1 MSTISKVKSS
11 MSLFFTLFLIG
22 VNSAAADSIA
32 QKPLYLESNTAIEPN
47 VFFTFDNSSSM
58 IRQYLSIKES
68 KTDVYTPEDRGNFDP
83 EVNKLYY
90 NPETTY
96 SPWVNYDY
104 DGKQTKDDAFPT
116 PAALNLDCN
125 KMLFN
130 TLGQVFTKPN
140 RPTGYPAQSIQ
151 SLDKKKSPL
160 YYGQPGETK
169 YFLDYKNY
177 HGNGYACFYY
187 KNTIK
192 GIVNGND
199 GTSAEY
205 NDGTLIPIIKNPYF
219 VNAQGKTTQITTDDN
234 ASNTYI
240 RHNRVDCINP
250 RSCTFEEEQ
259 TNYRNFLAYY
269 NTRLK
274 SAKASIGQAFFRLNE
289 KSRVGYGKINGKDK
303 TVVLDLKKFTSS
315 HKNDF
320 LTNLYA
326 TTVNDGGTPLRR
338 AVDDVGQYFTKDEP
352 WLDQPENAPS
362 NTNTLKSC
370 RQSYHILM
378 TDGYWKDKEATYAAG
393 EIDSKDGE
401 LITNH
406 TGGKK
411 IKYEAVK
418 PYSDMESSETL
429 SDAATYYWKNDLKSN
444 IENKVPTSQD
454 DPAYWQHISMFAVSF
469 GLEGALAPSNET
481 LLQITNGS
489 LSWPLIPDSDRT
501 KEIPSKLDDL
511 WHATVNARGKYFNA
525 KDPAGFVTALTDTF
539 TKIQARTGS
548 SSAMVSNTARL
559 NDDSR
564 LYQASFNSGDWSGEL
579 TAYPL
584 SSSDGTIGSAS
595 WQASSQIPAA
605 AQRAIYSQKGQG
617 KNLTPIEFL
626 WNNLDDDQQ
635 TALNN
640 NAAGTKDDHG
650 QARVAWLR
658 GDQSQELDK
667 TGGLFRTRS
676 KLLGDIINSSPVMV
690 SNQDYGVGDASFE
703 TSKGTRPSMVYVG
716 ANDGMLHGFL
726 ASSGEEKFAYIPYA
740 AVANLN
746 LLTDA
751 NYPSNHRYWVDGSP
765 KVGDAKL
772 GGQWKTVLLGTT
784 GAGGKSV
791 FALDVTDPA
800 NFSTQE
806 ILWEY
811 TSADMG
817 YALPQ
822 PTIGQLANDKWA
834 VLIANGYEDSR
845 AGKLLVLDLANSN
858 ELKILTTGETSGS
871 GTMNGLSNPVPV
883 DLDGDRVTDLV
894 YAGDL
899 LGNLWRFD
907 LRAKQS
913 NSWNVSKIFTACT
926 DTNCTTSNRQPIT
939 ARPMVIAHPNGG
951 VMILLGTG
959 SYFRDGDRTSTQ
971 LQGLYGVWDKL
982 DASPTVISKS
992 QLVQQT
998 IEFESPAT
1006 NNETL
1011 SVRVISNNSVDYNEK
1026 LGWYLNLKS
1035 PPPSDPVGE
1044 RIISDLQLR
1053 EDQLIITTMIPSTD
1067 PCDYGGKSWL
1077 LELAPLTGSRLS
1089 YPVFD
1094 INNDGKI
1101 DSNDNQTV
1109 TIDGKSV
1116 TLPASGKGF
1125 DEILTKSAFVE
1136 KIDGTTEIKYA
1147 SGSSGSIK
1155 QTLEIISPNAKGRQS
1170 WRQLR

>member
-1 MSTISKVKSS
+1 MLNISKVKSS
-11 MSLFFTLFLIG
+11 MPLFFTLFLIG

-47 VFFTFDNSSSM
+47 IVFTFDNSSSM

-68 KTDVYTPEDRGNFDP
+68 KTDVYIPEDRGNFDP

-96 SPWVNYDY
+96 SQWVNYNY

-116 PAALNLDCN
+116 PAALSFDCN
-125 KMLFN
+125 KMLF
-130 TLGQVFTKPN
+130 TKLDQVFSKPS
-140 RPTGYPAQSIQ
+140 RPQGYPAQSIQ
-151 SLDKKKSPL
+151 SLKDGA
-160 YYGQPGETK
+160 YQGQAGETK
-169 YFLDYKNY
+169 YYLDYKKY
-177 HGNGYACFYY
+177 HSNGYACFYY

-192 GIVNGND
+192 SSVSGND

-234 ASNTYI
+234 ASDTYI

-289 KSRVGYGKINGKDK
+289 KSRVGYGKINGKTG
-303 TVVLDLKKFTSS
+303 TVVLNLKKFSSS

-326 TTVNDGGTPLRR
+326 TTVDSGGTPLRR
-338 AVDDVGQYFTKDEP
+338 AVDDVGHYFKQDSP
-352 WLDQPENAPS
+352 WLDQPENDQS

-378 TDGYWKDKEATYAAG
+378 TDGYWKDAAATYAKG
-393 EIDSKDGE
+393 EIDSVDGN

-406 TGGKK
+406 TGGGR
-411 IKYEAVK
+411 IKYEAIK
-418 PYSDMESSETL
+418 PYSDMNSSDTL
-429 SDAATYYWKNDLKSN
+429 SDTATYYWKNDLKNN
-444 IENKVPTSQD
+444 IDNKVPTSQD
-454 DPAYWQHISMFAVSF
+454 DPAYWQHVSMFAVSF
-469 GLEGALAPSNET
+469 GLEGALAPSSET
-481 LLQITNGS
+481 LLQITNSS
-489 LSWPLIPDSDRT
+489 LSWPLIPVSDQP

-539 TKIQARTGS
+539 AKIQARTGS

-559 NDDSR
+559 SDDSR

-584 SSSDGTIGSAS
+584 ASDGTIGSAS
-595 WQASSQIPAA
+595 WQASAQIPTAD
-605 AQRAIYSQKGQG
+605 QRTIYSQKKQG
-617 KNLTPIEFL
+617 NGITPIEFL

-640 NAAGTKDDHG
+640 NAAGTKDDLG
-650 QARVAWLR
+650 QARVAWIR

-676 KLLGDIINSSPVMV
+676 KLLGDIVNSSPVLV
-690 SNQDYGVGDASFE
+690 SNQDYGVGDVSFE
-703 TSKGTRPSMVYVG
+703 TSKGSRPPMVYVG

-726 ASSGEEKFAYIPYA
+726 ASTGEEQFAYIPHA
-740 AVANLN
+740 TVASLN

-751 NYPSNHRYWVDGSP
+751 NYPSNHRYLVDGSP

-772 GGQWKTVLLGTT
+772 GSQWKTVLLGST

-791 FALDVTDPA
+791 FALDVTDPV

-811 TSADMG
+811 TSSHMG

-822 PTIGQLANDKWA
+822 LTMGQVANNKWVA
-834 VLIANGYEDSR
+834 LIANGYEDAR
-845 AGKLLVLDLANSN
+845 AGKLLVLDLADGS
-858 ELKILTTGETSGS
+858 ELKILTADETSSS
-871 GTMNGLSNPVPV
+871 GTMNGLSSPVPV

-907 LRAKQS
+907 LRAPQS
-913 NSWNVSKIFTACT
+913 NGWTVSKIFTACT
-926 DTNCTTSNRQPIT
+926 DDNCGSGNRQPIT

-959 SYFRDGDRTSTQ
+959 SYFRDDDRTSTQ

-998 IEFESPAT
+998 IEFESQAT

-1035 PPPSDPVGE
+1035 PALSDPVGE

-1094 INNDGKI
+1094 INNDGTI
-1101 DSNDNQTV
+1101 DSSDNQTV
-1109 TIDGKSV
+1109 TIGDQSV
-1116 TLPASGKGF
+1116 NLPASGKSF